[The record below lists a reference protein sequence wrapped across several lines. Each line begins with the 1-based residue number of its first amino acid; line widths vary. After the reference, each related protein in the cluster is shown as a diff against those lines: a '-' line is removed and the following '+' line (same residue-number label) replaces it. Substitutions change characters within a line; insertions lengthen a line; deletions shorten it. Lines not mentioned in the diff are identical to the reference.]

1 MLNLYTLLFADTAAD
16 PAAAE
21 NGWVM
26 WVLLGVVFVAMIAMM
41 IIPQRKQ
48 KKKAAEMME
57 KLGIGSTIT
66 TIGGIVGKVIELDSQ
81 NVWIETGVE
90 GNTTTMKFIRQAIY
104 SIAPAEGSAEAKA
117 LEKAAKDEVDEIK

>member
-1 MLNLYTLLFADTAAD
+1 MLNFYSLLLADTADDA
-16 PAAAE
+16 AAAE

-26 WVLLGVVFVAMIAMM
+26 WVLLGVVFVAMILMM

-66 TIGGIVGKVIELDSQ
+66 TIGGIVGKVVELDSQ

-104 SIAPAEGSAEAKA
+104 SIAPEAGSPEAKA
-117 LEKAAKDEVDEIK
+117 LEKAKADEVDEIK